1 MRSFKIKQ
9 NERSCLRTG
18 IFDGSFSV
26 CKAAD
31 FSGVDLSGKYTFTG
45 VSDKE
50 KSLICRTENVPA
62 DLTKHIAAV
71 SAYNMDYI
79 LSRKKTS
86 ERLLTHS
93 PGQDIKLLTK
103 GESE

>member
-1 MRSFKIKQ
+1 MEI
-9 NERSCLRTG
+9 E
-18 IFDGSFSV
+18 IIDGSFSV
-26 CKAAD
+26 CKVVD

-45 VSDKE
+45 VSDE
-50 KSLICRTENVPA
+50 ENSLICRTENVPA

-71 SAYNMDYI
+71 SAYNIDYI

-93 PGQDIKLLTK
+93 PGQDVKSLPK